1 MFCCS
6 SPRSLSYPDR
16 FTASRIIISPLFYS
30 HAFISDLFV
39 FFARVKRA
47 MYTLNIESTV
57 KGAFKKVWIVF
68 NLFQHVFTV
77 LQFIPKYGSSLQC
90 TRVLVF
96 VLILYVPVN
105 NFSVMSGWTFLG
117 WTSNK
122 QRMECIAQG
131 HSAVVV
137 WWAVISYSCPSWKD
151 AACRWIKMRSY

>member
-1 MFCCS
+1 M
-6 SPRSLSYPDR
+6 
-16 FTASRIIISPLFYS
+16 
-30 HAFISDLFV
+30 
-39 FFARVKRA
+39 KRA

-57 KGAFKKVWIVF
+57 KGALKNVWIVF

-105 NFSVMSGWTFLG
+105 NFSVMSGWTFMG
-117 WTSNK
+117 WTSTK
-122 QRMECIAQG
+122 QRMDCIAQG
-131 HSAVVV
+131 HSAAVV

-151 AACRWIKMRSY
+151 AAMQMNKNEELLTSNCLFGGYDKTKKKYFKFKQHFLAFIHKL